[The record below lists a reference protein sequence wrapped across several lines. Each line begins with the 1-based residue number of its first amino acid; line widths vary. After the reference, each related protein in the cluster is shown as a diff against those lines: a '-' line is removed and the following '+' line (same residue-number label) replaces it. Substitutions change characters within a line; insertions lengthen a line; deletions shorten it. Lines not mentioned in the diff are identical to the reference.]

1 MDLEV
6 FIEHKKDGDMKGKF
20 YVFIGE
26 EDGSGYRVYVSSL
39 EQAAEEVKQ
48 FVLDNYKE

>member
-1 MDLEV
+1 MDLQV
-6 FIEHKKDGDMKGKF
+6 FVEHKKDGDMAGSF

-26 EDGSGYRVYVSSL
+26 ENGSGYRVYVSSL

-48 FVLDNYKE
+48 YILDNYRE